1 MPARSAEILEKLAA
15 GSADEDD
22 EAVLV
27 KLADRLH
34 NMRTL
39 DFLDEAQRA
48 FRAKETL
55 DMIMPL
61 AKRIENAKLMDE
73 LNDLSMKYL
82 VTK

>member
-1 MPARSAEILEKLAA
+1 
-15 GSADEDD
+15 
-22 EAVLV
+22 
-27 KLADRLH
+27 
-34 NMRTL
+34 MRTL